1 MTNDNDL
8 VRLTI
13 TTPRQQRLRF
23 EDLRLR
29 RARRDGGLPPPLT
42 DLMNEAF
49 ETFLERE
56 QRGTWTYE
64 DRVAPSVGPQPPEV
78 KRADQL

>member
-1 MTNDNDL
+1 MTDDNDQ

-13 TTPRQQRLRF
+13 TTPRQLRLRF

-49 ETFLERE
+49 EMYLERDE
-56 QRGTWTYE
+56 HS
-64 DRVAPSVGPQPPEV
+64 A
-78 KRADQL
+78 